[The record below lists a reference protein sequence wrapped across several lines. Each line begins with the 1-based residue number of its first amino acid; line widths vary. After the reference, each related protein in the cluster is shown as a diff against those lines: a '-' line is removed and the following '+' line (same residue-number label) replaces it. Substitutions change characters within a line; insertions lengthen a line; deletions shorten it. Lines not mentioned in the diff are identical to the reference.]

1 MYASFRRFHAG
12 AAHPESRKRFLC
24 WSFHAQKNSFEQ
36 TKSNSNS
43 GISEEERKS
52 FFDRLRTAR
61 IEVKLTQIQVSAK
74 LGKYQSYMSKIESGK
89 KRLFIE
95 DFIRLCELY
104 NKPPEYFYS
113 VFSK

>member
-1 MYASFRRFHAG
+1 MRKPINSLSERI
-12 AAHPESRKRFLC
+12 ES
-24 WSFHAQKNSFEQ
+24 NNIEE
-36 TKSNSNS
+36 
-43 GISEEERKS
+43 ISIEERKC
-52 FFDRLRTAR
+52 FFDRLRTER
-61 IEVKLTQIQVSAK
+61 IEVNLTQAQVSTK

-95 DFIRLCELY
+95 DFIQLCELY

>member
-1 MYASFRRFHAG
+1 MNAVYRVYVFFKDFYFSKVPFLR
-12 AAHPESRKRFLC
+12 RKRL
-24 WSFHAQKNSFEQ
+24 NSLSGQ
-36 TKSNSNS
+36 AKSNI
-43 GISEEERKS
+43 GGEISDEERKS
-52 FFDRLRTAR
+52 FFNQLRAAR
-61 IEVKLTQIQVSAK
+61 IEVNLTQAQVSER
-74 LGKYQSYMSKIESGK
+74 LGKYQSYISKVESGK

>member
-1 MYASFRRFHAG
+1 MPDQY
-12 AAHPESRKRFLC
+12 PESRKRAF
-24 WSFHAQKNSFEQ
+24 WWPFHAQKASFEQ
-36 TKSNSNS
+36 TKSNSN
-43 GISEEERKS
+43 GEISEEERKS

-61 IEVKLTQIQVSAK
+61 IEVNLTQAQVSER

-95 DFIRLCELY
+95 DFIRLCEFY

>member
-1 MYASFRRFHAG
+1 MFFKDFYFLKVPFLR
-12 AAHPESRKRFLC
+12 RKRL
-24 WSFHAQKNSFEQ
+24 NSLSGQ
-36 TKSNSNS
+36 AKSNI
-43 GISEEERKS
+43 GGEISDEERKS
-52 FFDRLRTAR
+52 FFNQLRAAR
-61 IEVKLTQIQVSAK
+61 IDANLTQAQVANK
-74 LGKYQSYMSKIESGK
+74 LERHQSYISKIESGK

>member
-1 MYASFRRFHAG
+1 MRDKLVSREYPQ
-12 AAHPESRKRFLC
+12 PESRKRAF
-24 WSFHAQKNSFEQ
+24 WWPFHAQKASFEQ
-36 TKSNSNS
+36 TKSNFD
-43 GISEEERKS
+43 GEIFEEQKKC
-52 FFDRLRTAR
+52 FFDRLRRAR
-61 IEVKLTQIQVSAK
+61 IEVRLTQTQVSVK

-104 NKPPEYFYS
+104 NKPPDYFYS

>member
-1 MYASFRRFHAG
+1 MEA
-12 AAHPESRKRFLC
+12 
-24 WSFHAQKNSFEQ
+24 N
-36 TKSNSNS
+36 
-43 GISEEERKS
+43 
-52 FFDRLRTAR
+52 
-61 IEVKLTQIQVSAK
+61 LTQVQVAN
-74 LGKYQSYMSKIESGK
+74 LLERHQSYISKIESGK